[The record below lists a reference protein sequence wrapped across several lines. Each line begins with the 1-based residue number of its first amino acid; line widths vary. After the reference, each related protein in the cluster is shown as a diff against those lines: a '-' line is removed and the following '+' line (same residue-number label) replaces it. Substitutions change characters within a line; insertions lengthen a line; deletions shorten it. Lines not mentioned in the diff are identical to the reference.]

1 MSEFVLVAKFLTK
14 CVLNV
19 EAIGRT
25 FKPFWKSWREF
36 KVRDVGNH
44 IVLFVFNSKIDA
56 QRVLMNVPWSFDKN
70 LVLFSQ
76 LENNSAIRNINFTHS
91 LFWIQLHG
99 LPVKK
104 LNVDIVE
111 TVGSIVSSHFKND
124 MIGGDF
130 MRVRVRVDVSKPL
143 CWGCRVVFEDGKEGW
158 VAFRYEKLPNFYYWC
173 GLVNHD
179 DQDCDC

>member
-19 EAIGRT
+19 EAIGWT

-44 IVLFVFNSKIDA
+44 IVLFVFDSKIDA

-104 LNVDIVE
+104 LNVDTVEIVG
-111 TVGSIVSSHFKND
+111 TIVSSHFKND
-124 MIGGDF
+124 MIGEILCLLEFELMFQNLFVGVVELYLKMVKKDGLRLD
-130 MRVRVRVDVSKPL
+130 MRNFLISII
-143 CWGCRVVFEDGKEGW
+143 G
-158 VAFRYEKLPNFYYWC
+158 VAL
-173 GLVNHD
+173 
-179 DQDCDC
+179 